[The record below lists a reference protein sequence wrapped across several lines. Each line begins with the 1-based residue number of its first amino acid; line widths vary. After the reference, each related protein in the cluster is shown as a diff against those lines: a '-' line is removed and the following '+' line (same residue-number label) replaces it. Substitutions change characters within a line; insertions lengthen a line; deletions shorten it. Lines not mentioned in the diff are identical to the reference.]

1 MGLYKPLPRG
11 RGHSQA
17 AGKEKINEQAMMEF
31 NTKLETALGVESA
44 IVENLREEIYATIA
58 ELNKLTAT
66 SNAPDDR
73 GRDFVPRNNDEQSHV
88 QPLNESMSQM
98 SVDEI
103 VDEQVVLTSHDKVQV
118 SCFPTNRKGVVEPV
132 QVPAARL
139 AYLNHAELLRKY
151 GSI

>member
-1 MGLYKPLPRG
+1 MGLYKPLRRG

-44 IVENLREEIYATIA
+44 IAENLREEIYATIA

-103 VDEQVVLTSHDKVQV
+103 VDEQVVLTNHDKVQV

-132 QVPAARL
+132 QVPAAML